1 MRKLLVPA
9 ILAVTLIFAVCSK
22 NDDDGGT
29 TPVEPPPEPARV
41 VVDTLAAAP
50 TLSSVNEATWSNVD
64 SFMVR
69 IGHDAN
75 TYGKNNS
82 LGEQDLVMKAILNS
96 DTLYLWLRWHDPSGA
111 DTLANRFKKMALP
124 NIWDYLNLI
133 GQDMLFIIFDAQ
145 DNGTEMADCATMCHA
160 DGMKTTG
167 GGHADVWK
175 WMATASVPARMAID
189 KWLSGT
195 GSAADATIND
205 YAIRD
210 NNNYGVPQWMHEDS
224 VEIEVPVLYWDKAVT
239 FKNDALLSDTT
250 WPENYIMPGYVIDS
264 TLFYLDTSRSLN
276 DVRSIAEYNPTAH
289 DWTVVFARPLNSG
302 HIYDDVNMA
311 GMDSIQLSL
320 AATSNHPDS
329 VIAPQ
334 TKPAHS
340 GSEPFWM
347 ILKP

>member
-1 MRKLLVPA
+1 MKKLLIPI
-9 ILAVTLIFAVCSK
+9 ILLVMLIFAVCSK
-22 NDDDGGT
+22 KNDNGITNG
-29 TPVEPPPEPARV
+29 ENPPPEPARV
-41 VVDTLAAAP
+41 VVDILATAP
-50 TLSSVNEATWSNVD
+50 TLSDVNEATWSNVD
-64 SFMVR
+64 SFLVR

-82 LGEQDLVMKAILNS
+82 LGEQDLVMKAILKS
-96 DTLYLWLRWHDPSGA
+96 DTLYLRLRWHDPSGA
-111 DTLANRFKKMALP
+111 DTVANQFKKLSQL
-124 NIWDYLNLI
+124 NFWDYRNLI
-133 GQDMLFIIFDAQ
+133 GQDMLFILLDAQ
-145 DNGTEMADCATMCHA
+145 DNGTEKADCATMCHA

-175 WMATASVPARMAID
+175 WMATASVPAKMAVD

-210 NNNYGVPQWMHEDS
+210 NENFGVPQWMHEDS
-224 VEIEVPVLYWDKAVT
+224 TEIEVPVLYWNDAIT
-239 FKNDALLSDTT
+239 FKNDALLNGTT
-250 WPENYIMPGYVIDS
+250 WPVDYIMPGYVIDS
-264 TLFYLDTSRSLN
+264 TLFHLDTSRSLN

-289 DWTVVFARPLNSG
+289 DWTVVFARPLNTG

-311 GMDSIQLSL
+311 GLDSIQLSL

-340 GSEPFWM
+340 GSVPFWM